1 MEEPA
6 QHGKPLLTQAHAALH
21 TLHSLGPLSVCHSD
35 NPCRQ
40 STLKSSL
47 STKQLSQLYR
57 HTESK
62 QAVTPKL
69 GLWSPHTPRQG
80 SGECFPSRTTEWGA
94 STPCSLL
101 PTAQPQPHRSQA
113 TSFRR
118 SFRKVSKNSSLFPF
132 PFCLPFT
139 PRAQI
144 CISAYARVC
153 ESPEGRPEQR
163 SSSFSAIHI
172 DWT

>member
-1 MEEPA
+1 MESPCF
-6 QHGKPLLTQAHAALH
+6 TQAHTALH

-47 STKQLSQLYR
+47 STKQVSQLYR
-57 HTESK
+57 HMESK

-94 STPCSLL
+94 SMPCSLL
-101 PTAQPQPHRSQA
+101 PTAQPQPHRSPEV

-118 SFRKVSKNSSLFPF
+118 SFRKVSKHTSLFLF
-132 PFCLPFT
+132 PFCLPST

-144 CISAYARVC
+144 CINAYAHVC
-153 ESPEGRPEQR
+153 ESPEGCPEQW
-163 SSSFSAIHI
+163 SSSFLATHI